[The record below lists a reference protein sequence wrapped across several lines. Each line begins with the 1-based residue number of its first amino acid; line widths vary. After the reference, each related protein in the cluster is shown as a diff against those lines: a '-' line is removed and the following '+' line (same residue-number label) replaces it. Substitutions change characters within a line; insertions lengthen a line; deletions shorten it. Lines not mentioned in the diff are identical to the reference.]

1 MRRKYNRNR
10 KGKFARKHPVITFM
24 KWSLIV
30 WGVLLVF
37 ASTEWFMEKVNEVY
51 VKANIEQYD
60 PSELEVVY
68 TEEELQEKP
77 KPKYPCMYDDI
88 EQLIICYSILN
99 RANTEIALNVAWCE
113 SRYQEKVVNSIEAS
127 GVFQF
132 LTEGSTKFLN
142 RWGDPLP
149 NSWKNLGCTGDP
161 LNKHNNIDCAT
172 KVMASGGYMHWDCYK
187 KIYLGWK
194 I

>member
-1 MRRKYNRNR
+1 
-10 KGKFARKHPVITFM
+10 M